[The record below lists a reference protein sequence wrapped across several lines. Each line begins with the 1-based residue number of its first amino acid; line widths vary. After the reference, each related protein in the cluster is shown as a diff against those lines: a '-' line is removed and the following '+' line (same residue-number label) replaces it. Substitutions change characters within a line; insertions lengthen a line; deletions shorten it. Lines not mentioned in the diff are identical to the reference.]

1 MINVTKLNGS
11 ELVVNAD
18 LIEFI
23 EKTPDT
29 LITLTT
35 GRKMM
40 VRETLDELVQAV
52 LAFRKTT
59 RSHPVPVGG
68 TGSVF
73 DREHN

>member
-11 ELVVNAD
+11 ELVINAD

-40 VRETLDELVQAV
+40 VREDLEAVIRAV
-52 LAFRKTT
+52 LEFRKTT

-73 DREHN
+73 DRQQD